1 MFTLNDLTF
10 LVTGASS
17 GIGACVCTIISE
29 LGGRVVGFGR
39 DHARLEASIK
49 SLNGYGHIGF
59 SVELTNQEKV
69 TEAVKVLG
77 DNGVRLNGL
86 VHCAGVHSLRTMATQ
101 KQEHIM
107 HVLATNVAA
116 PLALTRVVLNEKIVS
131 EGASI
136 VFLSSAAAFRGE
148 AALSAYTASKGA
160 LVSVVRA
167 LAAELLPRNIRVNA
181 VAPGLID
188 TPMSRIFLS
197 KLSAERLIA
206 VRHNHPFGFGVV
218 EDVARPITF
227 LLSPAA
233 RFINGQTL
241 AIDGGLSAF

>member
-1 MFTLNDLTF
+1 M
-10 LVTGASS
+10 
-17 GIGACVCTIISE
+17 
-29 LGGRVVGFGR
+29 
-39 DHARLEASIK
+39 
-49 SLNGYGHIGF
+49 
-59 SVELTNQEKV
+59 
-69 TEAVKVLG
+69 
-77 DNGVRLNGL
+77 
-86 VHCAGVHSLRTMATQ
+86 
-101 KQEHIM
+101 
-107 HVLATNVAA
+107 
-116 PLALTRVVLNEKIVS
+116 VLNEKIFT